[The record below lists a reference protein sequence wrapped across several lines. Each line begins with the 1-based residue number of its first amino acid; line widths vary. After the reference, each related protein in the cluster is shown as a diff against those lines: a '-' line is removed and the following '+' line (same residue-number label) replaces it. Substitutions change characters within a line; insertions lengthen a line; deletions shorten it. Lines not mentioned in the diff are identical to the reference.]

1 MDIKNL
7 SGFEMIQAMMD
18 GKIPAPTMSQTIPMR
33 PTLIESGEITF
44 EVQADQHHLDP
55 LGNVHVGFAATVL
68 DTVTGCAIHTLL
80 EAGARYGTADL
91 NIKMCRPIPQNKPLN
106 AIGKVINLGEK
117 LGISEG
123 QIIDENGELYAYATA
138 ACVITR

>member
-1 MDIKNL
+1 MY
-7 SGFEMIQAMMD
+7 
-18 GKIPAPTMSQTIPMR
+18 
-33 PTLIESGEITF
+33 TL
-44 EVQADQHHLDP
+44 
-55 LGNVHVGFAATVL
+55 GFAATVL

-80 EAGARYGTADL
+80 EAGAKYGTVDL